1 MKGVMIFLTVN
12 TKLKK
17 PERNI
22 IFLGNITEACQL
34 SNILATTV
42 LNNFPCKPVILETY
56 LTQQNWS
63 LFKDRSKKFKVK
75 KYLLYV
81 ITKKQLH
88 CGNV

>member
-1 MKGVMIFLTVN
+1 MIFLTVN

-63 LFKDRSKKFKVK
+63 LFKDRRKKFKVK
-75 KYLLYV
+75 KISSVCNY
-81 ITKKQLH
+81 KKTIALWE
-88 CGNV
+88 CLK